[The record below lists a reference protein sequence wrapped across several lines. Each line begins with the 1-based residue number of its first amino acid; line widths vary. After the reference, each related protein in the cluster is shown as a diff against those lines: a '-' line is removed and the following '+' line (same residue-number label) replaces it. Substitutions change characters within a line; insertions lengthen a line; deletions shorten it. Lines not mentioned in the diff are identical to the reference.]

1 LKFFNHI
8 SVKRKLALMLM
19 MPIIALLFFVVIK
32 IVEKA
37 HSLEELHALQG
48 LSSLAVK
55 IDALTHEMQKERA
68 LSSGFIGS
76 WQTLALADGPHSG
89 IFGTFRFSQKGLLKF
104 LFPPRT
110 FMIQLPL
117 LGS

>member
-1 LKFFNHI
+1 
-8 SVKRKLALMLM
+8 MLM
-19 MPIIALLFFVVIK
+19 MPIIALLFFVMIK

-76 WQTLALADGPHSG
+76 QGERLGLG
-89 IFGTFRFSQKGLLKF
+89 ILKGLLG
-104 LFPPRT
+104 RT
-110 FMIQLPL
+110 EKYQRSRRW
-117 LGS
+117 GQ